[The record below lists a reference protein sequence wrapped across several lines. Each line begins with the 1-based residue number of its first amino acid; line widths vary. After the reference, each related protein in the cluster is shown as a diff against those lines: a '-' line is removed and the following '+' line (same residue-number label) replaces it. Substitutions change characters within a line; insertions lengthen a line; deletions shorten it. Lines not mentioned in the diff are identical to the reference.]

1 MTLTFRYNSALMNLD
16 TVTVLGKAHSDVILF
31 QCVGPK
37 IRRLSLM
44 LNSPKSMREDDIS
57 SMDYVNTVPFLC
69 PNLEEVYLGYKQ
81 VRTVLC
87 HV

>member
-1 MTLTFRYNSALMNLD
+1 MLASA
-16 TVTVLGKAHSDVILF
+16 VYEHSRFTGVILF

>member
-1 MTLTFRYNSALMNLD
+1 M
-16 TVTVLGKAHSDVILF
+16 
-31 QCVGPK
+31 GPK